1 MQPFS
6 QNSLLFLL
14 IILATSSILLIDGKN
29 TNRPIHSPANYERLS
44 KSILLT
50 NGKIESSYLPSV
62 DLSSIVAIRGGKA
75 GVSVKGK
82 KPIGILQKIRESLQ
96 SIERIT
102 RSYLL
107 LTLFCT
113 VVHLIGLP
121 APKIFALDVN
131 RIFEIWR
138 PFTSISYF
146 GAPSMSMANSM
157 YFLIRYGQTLEK
169 EYGSGTHAWFLLL
182 QTIILTALGFLLQ
195 FPFQSQ
201 AMIAAI
207 VYVSSRLNAMEQIP
221 FQFGLLI
228 TSWQLPFCMM
238 IIDCLSQQNVGAAW
252 PHILGIFSGHVYYFF
267 TEVWPKLGGKE
278 YLKTPSL
285 FIEEG
290 KRLVFDI
297 FQVIKIVQS
306 IFEEK

>member
-1 MQPFS
+1 MTYLTSTPLVPVRKMQPFP

-29 TNRPIHSPANYERLS
+29 TNRPIHSPASYERLS
-44 KSILLT
+44 KSIFLT
-50 NGKIESSYLPSV
+50 HEKIESSYLTSV

-82 KPIGILQKIRESLQ
+82 KVTLICFHKLFLELNRSQPIGILQKIRESLQ

-207 VYVSSRLNAMEQIP
+207 VYVSSRLNAMEQ
-221 FQFGLLI
+221 
-228 TSWQLPFCMM
+228 M
-238 IIDCLSQQNVGAAW
+238 
-252 PHILGIFSGHVYYFF
+252 
-267 TEVWPKLGGKE
+267 
-278 YLKTPSL
+278 
-285 FIEEG
+285 
-290 KRLVFDI
+290 
-297 FQVIKIVQS
+297 
-306 IFEEK
+306 